1 MRILLVHPEPRVLR
15 AWAEM
20 LELEPGFEVD
30 AVAGGADAA
39 EPALDIEP
47 PEVVLA
53 QLGPALP
60 LARVEAW
67 AAAHPRT
74 DFLAASADTGPE
86 LLLHAM
92 RAGVREVLPAPVAPD
107 AVLAALRRQQRK
119 REPAA
124 GRVPGPAGCVSAVVS
139 CKGGAGTTLVAAN
152 LAHLLSGQGR
162 QRVLLVDLDLQFGD
176 AALYL
181 SNRTPPRDIGDLARD
196 IGRLDADLLRA
207 SVAEVGPGLAVL
219 AAPADPARAADVQP
233 AHVRRVVQ
241 VARGLH
247 DHVVLDVGRA
257 LGPAALQALE
267 LADHVFPVL
276 QTTLP
281 FLRDAQRLRQLFDT
295 VGLPAQKLRW
305 VVNRH
310 RRHGAL
316 TLQDVARALGTERL
330 LTLPNQYDIAAA
342 AVDQGLPVAEVGPRS
357 ALLQGLRELAALVQP
372 EPAAPE
378 PASWW
383 SGWMRPAAAAR

>member
-30 AVAGGADAA
+30 AVAGGAEAA

-47 PEVVLA
+47 PDVVLA

-67 AAAHPRT
+67 AAAHSRT

-107 AVLAALRRQQRK
+107 AALAALRRQQRK

-124 GRVPGPAGCVSAVVS
+124 GRAPGPAGRVSAVVS

-152 LAHLLSGQGR
+152 LAHLLAGQGR

-207 SVAEVGPGLAVL
+207 SIAEIGPGLAVL

-233 AHVRRVVQ
+233 AHVRRIVQ

-295 VGLPAQKLRW
+295 VGLPAHKLRW

-383 SGWMRPAAAAR
+383 SGDRKSVV